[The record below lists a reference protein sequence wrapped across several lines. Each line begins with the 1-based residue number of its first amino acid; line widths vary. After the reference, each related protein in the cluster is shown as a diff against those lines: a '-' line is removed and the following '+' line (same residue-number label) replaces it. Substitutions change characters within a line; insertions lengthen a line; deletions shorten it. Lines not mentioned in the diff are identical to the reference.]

1 MVGEYL
7 RARRDHFRVLLRQIV
22 GSVGLQAFASAS
34 LLGVGGWLVIERQ
47 LTLGQLVAS
56 ELVVSTVVAGL
67 AKFGKHLESY
77 YDLLAAADK
86 IGYLQD
92 LEPERGEGGPPP
104 YSAGPSEIELREL
117 HLSMMGKPVLHGV
130 TARAA
135 CGERIAIVGPHGG
148 GKSALAE
155 AIYAL
160 RDPTS
165 GSIVVDGV
173 DVREVTP
180 SLWRSRVA
188 LVRGIEVFDGTI
200 EENVRVGRD
209 ELTPEDVRHALAA
222 VGMLDVVR
230 ALPEGLATRLD
241 SEGDPLTQGQLRRL
255 MLARAI
261 VGGPSLVVVDEML
274 DGFDEG
280 PRADAVQSLFSRTAP
295 WTLLVVTHRSDIMW
309 RCDRVWRLAEGR
321 LEEVRPEMPRSAA

>member
-1 MVGEYL
+1 
-7 RARRDHFRVLLRQIV
+7 
-22 GSVGLQAFASAS
+22 
-34 LLGVGGWLVIERQ
+34 
-47 LTLGQLVAS
+47 
-56 ELVVSTVVAGL
+56 
-67 AKFGKHLESY
+67 
-77 YDLLAAADK
+77 
-86 IGYLQD
+86 
-92 LEPERGEGGPPP
+92 
-104 YSAGPSEIELREL
+104 
-117 HLSMMGKPVLHGV
+117 MMGKPVLHGV

-180 SLWRSRVA
+180 SLWRSRVS

-200 EENVRVGRD
+200 EDNIRVGRD

-261 VGGPSLVVVDEML
+261 VGGPSLVVVDEVL

-321 LEEVRPEMPRSAA
+321 LEEIRPEMPRSAA